1 MVLELTESKLRLDGA
16 QRSCTPEETLDRMRP
31 HFHSAGITRLGEITG
46 LDRIGIPVA
55 QCVRPAA
62 LVLAVD
68 SGKGATPAAAQC
80 SAMME
85 GFERHVGETSNP
97 QILTESVVNLGD
109 SCETRLPLL
118 KGAALNP
125 RGWLEWTEARTLLSR
140 NPIFVPHCAVKLL
153 ARQPA
158 NCSWTHSPFAFTSN
172 GLSSGNTFS
181 EAIAGGLY
189 EVIERDATYLAQE
202 RIAQIPRVD
211 LDSITDPT
219 VARLVKTIRAA
230 DITPVLLDCTCDTK
244 VPTYICYLIDVDK
257 GQGMHRGYAAH
268 LDPAVAMARA
278 LTETVQARAVWIAG
292 SRDDLTHER
301 YTDVK
306 SLDTAAALADFYR
319 HQTISANAHAD
330 RSGHTFEAD
339 IETLCNLLDQA
350 GIPEPIFYE
359 FQHPYPCSVV
369 RVIVPTLEGYRYPFS
384 QPGLRARAVRTNP
397 V

>member
-1 MVLELTESKLRLDGA
+1 MVLDMTESKLRLDGA
-16 QRSCTPEETLDRMRP
+16 QRSCTPEETLERMRP
-31 HFHSAGITRLGEITG
+31 HFHTAGITRLGEITG

-68 SGKGATPAAAQC
+68 SGKGVTPAAARC

-97 QILTESVVNLGD
+97 AILTATAHELGD
-109 SCETRLPLL
+109 ACETRLPLL
-118 KGAALNP
+118 RGAALDP
-125 RGWLEWTEARTLLSR
+125 RKWATWTEARTLHGR
-140 NPIFVPHCAVKLL
+140 APILVPHCAVKLL

-158 NCSWTHSPFAFTSN
+158 ECAWTHSPFAFTSN

-202 RIAQIPRVD
+202 RIAHIPRVD

-219 VARLVKTIRAA
+219 VARLVETLRAA

-244 VPTYICYLIDVDK
+244 VPTYICYLIDVDA

-268 LDPAVAMARA
+268 LDPAIAMSRA
-278 LTETVQARAVWIAG
+278 ITETVQARAVWIAG

-306 SLDTAAALADFYR
+306 AHDTAAALADFYR
-319 HQTISANAHAD
+319 HPTISANAHAD
-330 RSGHTFEAD
+330 RSGHTFEQD
-339 IETLCNLLDQA
+339 IETLCTLLDQA

-384 QPGLRARAVRTNP
+384 QPGPRARAVRTNP
-397 V
+397 L